1 MSYEK
6 RHIAMFLNI
15 KSKFHVEIYYLQQK
29 VNFYAK
35 KALQLLV
42 GLLRDVSS
50 PTPRFVRP

>member
-50 PTPRFVRP
+50 PPRFVSP